1 MDALIA
7 YEPVPPQEAV
17 DAGRVILRNGTAAQ
31 LRRAGPQD
39 AELLRAFLDRVS
51 DEARAR
57 RFLAGVSAEAALR
70 ALMPSDGAVTLI
82 VLTAAGVVATGC
94 YVPLTGPEP
103 RTAEVAFLVED
114 DQVGHGLGTLLLER
128 LAMIAARAGITHF
141 QALTQPDNAP
151 MLTILRESGFQ
162 LHATQADGAV
172 DIEFAIAPTAESVD
186 RAAMRDRVATVASL
200 RPLLRPRSVAV
211 IGASRD
217 PDAIGHRIL
226 KYLVRGEFA
235 GPVYPVNP
243 KAQVVASI
251 PAYASVLDVP
261 GPVDLAVVAV
271 PTAAVLPVVQE
282 CGQKGVRAVVVV
294 SAGFAETG
302 PAGRALQD
310 ELVRT
315 VRAHGMR
322 LVGPNCLGVL
332 SADPEVR
339 LNASFSPVFPAWGSV
354 AMSSQSGALGLAV
367 LEYAQEMGLGL
378 ASFVS
383 VGNKADVSGNDLI
396 QYWGE
401 DPAIRVILLYLES
414 FGNPRRFAR
423 LARAV
428 GRAKPIV
435 AVKAGRTPAGRRAA
449 GSHTAA
455 LAAGETAVEALFEQA
470 GVIRAD
476 TLEEMFDVASLLAE
490 QALPAGPRVAIV
502 TNAGG
507 PGILA
512 ADALAAAGL
521 QVPEPSPELEERLR
535 GMLPPS
541 ASVKNPVD
549 MIASAG
555 PQQYRDALG
564 AVLADPGFDAVM
576 AIFVPVGLC
585 SPVAAG
591 EAIAGAV
598 AAGRAA
604 GVAKPVL
611 ACIMSGTDLGGP
623 LVAGSERIPTYRF
636 PEAAARALAR
646 AHAYSRWRQAPL
658 GDIPV
663 LPGFDG
669 DAARDVCRV
678 AVARGGGFL
687 LPSEVDR
694 VMAAAGLPVLPSVLA
709 PDADGAAEAAARLG
723 FPVVVKVV
731 GRTLTHKSDVGGVQ
745 LDLNDAAAVR
755 AACARIEAGLAAAGA
770 AADELAGFL
779 VQPQV
784 GGGTELFVGVT
795 QDPSFGPL
803 VAFGLGGTLVELLR
817 DVAFRITPLTDRD
830 ADAMIHGIRGFPLL
844 DGFRGRPPADV
855 EAVRDV
861 LLRISGLVDAVP
873 EIAELD
879 LNPLVALGRGRG
891 CRILDARVRVG

>member
-1 MDALIA
+1 MIA
-7 YEPVPPQEAV
+7 FEPVPPQEAI
-17 DAGRVILRNGTAAQ
+17 DAGRVILRDGTPAD
-31 LRRAGPQD
+31 LRRAGPAD
-39 AELLRAFLDRVS
+39 ADLMRAFLARVS
-51 DEARAR
+51 EEARSR
-57 RFLAGVSAEAALR
+57 RFLAGVSPETALR
-70 ALMPSDGAVTLI
+70 SLLPTDGAVTLV
-82 VLTAAGVVATGC
+82 VLTGAGIVATGC
-94 YVPLTGPEP
+94 FVPDRGPDP
-103 RTAEVAFLVED
+103 RSAEVAFLVED
-114 DQVGHGLGTLLLER
+114 DLIGRGLGTLLLER
-128 LAMIAARAGITHF
+128 LALIAARAGITRF
-141 QALTQPDNAP
+141 RALTQPDNSA
-151 MLTILRESGFQ
+151 MLAILRDSGFN
-162 LHATQADGAV
+162 LHTTHEDAAV
-172 DIEFAIAPTAESVD
+172 EIEFATAPTAESVD

-226 KYLVRGEFA
+226 RYLVRGEFA

-243 KAQVVASI
+243 KASVVASI
-251 PAYASVLDVP
+251 PAYPSVLDIP
-261 GPVDLAVVAV
+261 GPVDLAVIAV
-271 PTAAVLPVVQE
+271 PTAAVLPVIEE
-282 CGQKGVRAVVVV
+282 CGKKGVRAAVVV

-310 ELVRT
+310 DLVRKA
-315 VRAHGMR
+315 RSHGMR

-423 LARAV
+423 LARSV

-490 QALPAGPRVAIV
+490 QAPPAGPRVAIV

-512 ADALAAAGL
+512 ADALAAAGM
-521 QVPEPSPELEERLR
+521 QVPEPSPDLQERLR
-535 GMLPPS
+535 RILPPS

-555 PQQYRDALG
+555 PEQYRAALG
-564 AVLADPGFDAVM
+564 EILADPGFDAVM
-576 AIFVPVGLC
+576 TIFVPVGLC
-585 SPVAAG
+585 RPDAAG
-591 EAIAGAV
+591 GAIAAAV
-598 AAGRAA
+598 AAARAA
-604 GVAKPVL
+604 GTQKPVQ
-611 ACIMSGTDLGGP
+611 ACIMAGTGLGGP
-623 LVAGSERIPTYRF
+623 LKAGAERIPTYRF

-646 AHAYSRWRQAPL
+646 AHAYARWRDAPI

-663 LPGFDG
+663 LPSFDG
-669 DAARDVCRV
+669 EAARAVCRL
-678 AVARGGGFL
+678 ALARGGGYL
-687 LPSEVDR
+687 QPGEVDR
-694 VMAAAGLPVLPSVLA
+694 LLAAAGLPVLPGVVVA
-709 PDADGAAEAAARLG
+709 DADGAAAAAARLG
-723 FPVVVKVV
+723 FPAAVKVV

-745 LDLNDAAAVR
+745 LDLHDAAAVR
-755 AACARIEAGLAAAGA
+755 AACDRIRAGLAAAGA
-770 AADELAGFL
+770 ADELAGYL

-830 ADAMIHGIRGFPLL
+830 ADEMVHAIRGFPLL
-844 DGFRGRPPADV
+844 DGFRGRQPADV
-855 EAVRDV
+855 DAVREV
-861 LLRISGLVDAVP
+861 LLRISALVEAVP

-879 LNPLVALGRGRG
+879 LNPLVALGRGHG